1 MMRNSWLQSLTGKAS
16 CLPFSELISQEE
28 PRIVPLLELFPS
40 VGNYGSTMDTMTY
53 GHYIQ
58 ELRKALG
65 MNSQS
70 LCEEMRKEIYVLMNY
85 FMAGLFCTLLSSHDI
100 FITTLRGMI
109 LFLVD

>member
-1 MMRNSWLQSLTGKAS
+1 MRMMQNSLLQSLKGKAS

-28 PRIVPLLELFPS
+28 TRIVPFLELFPS

-70 LCEEMRKEIYVLMNY
+70 LCEGMRKEIYVLMIY
-85 FMAGLFCTLLSSHDI
+85 FMAGLFGTLLSSHGT
-100 FITTLRGMI
+100 FTTILRGMI
-109 LFLVD
+109 LS